1 MNAVDDDAFKKYV
14 QKAIEEVKKAGH
26 WDDSKIPQMMLNLK
40 GEEVKPVCMA
50 PEGFV
55 WISEEN
61 CGGRSLGEELPVF
74 PGAGVMVS
82 EKLALVKVGQDWV
95 KGRLVKVEDVP
106 DYVESLR
113 KRYEVP
119 TPVLA
124 ELSKALGPETAALEV
139 EGAEAGKS
147 PDDARILAVD
157 YDAQDERYKEWKVV
171 CQECAEYPFKDW
183 PLEGPVC
190 THHMLKQMQR
200 AGGTPR
206 SWLQT
211 WARFKQIPE
220 NDRIMFEMRTLVEAV
235 EYGGTYDQLNL
246 ASLASFECISRRIM
260 AIVDAFGAGGA
271 GNPDWGAAK
280 IFTGYRGPEDIVMPQ
295 LKQWA
300 SKKGKEEAELHQART
315 KMRELRRGVVTEEAA
330 AAVAGG
336 ALPSA
341 AAARRPGKKGVR
353 QEGRLSRRSQQR
365 FCRKARMQDDIR
377 ETVKALNWMNGFSP
391 SLEFGGQPDDM
402 QTQVLGRAVHLTK
415 LAWGPGTLPTV
426 PPEEAALR
434 ELLKGRSEYEDSSLP
449 VTLARFEIER
459 ISLPETLEGVP
470 DVAALLPAEARQ
482 YLESPELMVRDE
494 ARAGLFF
501 VHKSDKKKIRLIV
514 DARPDLKLMR
524 STFVNAA
531 FTLGWQTSRLERSRF
546 RKAASTT
553 AREHALT
560 SAGFVKDSLTEQ
572 WRRQEVSDEDDLK
585 VTKKKDALPR
595 HRATLERT
603 SQRQDLET
611 PKGRYPSNFS
621 LMDVDIWTNPR
632 ARHSKRPRSPSG
644 SSTSATSQIGDRGAA
659 LKKRAKRQTKQ
670 LVDGA
675 MERTDLTLLEKKAIG
690 DKSHKVYQLE
700 LEEFLSFARPR
711 ELNVQDANVLDRL
724 VVEYF
729 NKIYLE
735 GFQSYRADRLA

>member
-1 MNAVDDDAFKKYV
+1 MSRGTVRDARVEELFGIRVGMTLANFYEDDTMWHERLVLWPSMEDRHLWYILTPDFDVYPELFNLDGNTGPNRVRMKGTTFSYWSRFSEPTYRFSDAVDDDAFKKYV

-40 GEEVKPVCMA
+40 GEEVATTSYLGRMLVNRRLKGKGAVIDPSNQGLAPVKPVCMA

-391 SLEFGGQPDDM
+391 SLEFEGQPDDM

-514 DARPDLKLMR
+514 DARPANRIFR
-524 STFVNAA
+524 SPPSVRLCTAEGF
-531 FTLGWQTSRLERSRF
+531 SRIEVEIPANLTPGSEAYEEYFRERGLHF
-546 RKAASTT
+546 GLAD
-553 AREHALT
+553 
-560 SAGFVKDSLTEQ
+560 VKDCF
-572 WRRQEVSDEDDLK
+572 
-585 VTKKKDALPR
+585 
-595 HRATLERT
+595 HRML
-603 SQRQDLET
+603 
-611 PKGRYPSNFS
+611 
-621 LMDVDIWTNPR
+621 
-632 ARHSKRPRSPSG
+632 SG
-644 SSTSATSQIGDRGAA
+644 
-659 LKKRAKRQTKQ
+659 
-670 LVDGA
+670 
-675 MERTDLTLLEKKAIG
+675 
-690 DKSHKVYQLE
+690 
-700 LEEFLSFARPR
+700 EF
-711 ELNVQDANVLDRL
+711 
-724 VVEYF
+724 
-729 NKIYLE
+729 
-735 GFQSYRADRLA
+735 